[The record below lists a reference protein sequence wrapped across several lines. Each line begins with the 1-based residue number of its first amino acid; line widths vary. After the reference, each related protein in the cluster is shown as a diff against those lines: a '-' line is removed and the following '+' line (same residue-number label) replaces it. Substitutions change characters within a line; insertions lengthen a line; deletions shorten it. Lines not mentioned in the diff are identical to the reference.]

1 MGTFDKYLQ
10 LADKT
15 YFNRLG
21 KVTKIVGLT
30 IESVGPNAKLN
41 DLCRIIIDREQN
53 ISTMAEVVGFRDKH
67 LLRTSSDG
75 KSWRRTVRSYI
86 RWNRTAN
93 RCGRII
99 TSV

>member
-30 IESVGPNAKLN
+30 IESVGPNASIGNKIFQRWLKSSVSV
-41 DLCRIIIDREQN
+41 IN
-53 ISTMAEVVGFRDKH
+53 IYS
-67 LLRTSSDG
+67 
-75 KSWRRTVRSYI
+75 
-86 RWNRTAN
+86 
-93 RCGRII
+93 
-99 TSV
+99 

>member
-15 YFNRLG
+15 YFNCLG

-53 ISTMAEVVGFRDKH
+53 ISTMAEVVGFVINIY
-67 LLRTSSDG
+67 S
-75 KSWRRTVRSYI
+75 
-86 RWNRTAN
+86 
-93 RCGRII
+93 
-99 TSV
+99 

>member
-41 DLCRIIIDREQN
+41 DLCRIIIDREWLKSSVSVIN
-53 ISTMAEVVGFRDKH
+53 IYS
-67 LLRTSSDG
+67 
-75 KSWRRTVRSYI
+75 
-86 RWNRTAN
+86 
-93 RCGRII
+93 
-99 TSV
+99 